1 MVAQKSRRLL
11 NISDF
16 LAQYQHENT
25 REAYRSSLK
34 RFFRL
39 TYPDSEGISLDDL
52 SLRYL
57 GEDRDYRHDMLLF
70 RENLSRS
77 APLTA
82 FQRMTAIRIFLE
94 ENSITFPKRFYRNLN
109 GRITEAIG
117 EERVPTNEEL
127 KRIIEFMPVNGKALA
142 LLLSS

>member
-1 MVAQKSRRLL
+1 MSSQQSRRLL

-34 RFFRL
+34 RFFRMI
-39 TYPDSEGISLDDL
+39 YPDSEGISLDDL

-77 APLTA
+77 APLTS

-94 ENSITFPKRFYRNLN
+94 ENNITFPKRFFKMIDDILN
-109 GRITEAIG
+109 SSISQLKTTY
-117 EERVPTNEEL
+117 VEL
-127 KRIIEFMPVNGKALA
+127 AMPR
-142 LLLSS
+142 